1 MSNRDTF
8 NTHDNMAAER
18 ATTPTTS
25 VRSRASTI
33 ILDSSDQG
41 TLAPPQRQ
49 MTISSSMTS
58 PPASETG
65 RELVKVPTNL
75 QPVDTTANEELD
87 LSQ

>member
-1 MSNRDTF
+1 MSTQDKS
-8 NTHDNMAAER
+8 NTHNNMAAER

-41 TLAPPQRQ
+41 TPAPSQPQ
-49 MTISSSMTS
+49 MTISPSVTT

-65 RELVKVPTNL
+65 RELVKVPINL
-75 QPVDTTANEELD
+75 HPVEITTNEELN